1 MEEKLKIEYTIISR
15 GTEKYGSKG
24 YMGIS
29 EVKKGKRYFVLSKH
43 YEKEVQTLKDSFEF
57 DDIYNIENITL
68 SRFEIIPKITLDNK
82 KDFINERIIICGL
95 GNVGFA
101 SLIYLL
107 DLGYKEIDILINNA
121 ATTCDTL
128 FEDKTKDNF
137 MNTLDINL
145 VAPFLLC
152 QKIGPKM
159 KENRYGVIINISS
172 TNGIDTPYI
181 ESVDYDASKAGLISL
196 SNNLANYLAPYV
208 RVNTIC
214 PGWINTNMNKNL
226 DKEFINKEENKILL
240 GRFGNPNEVA
250 ELVFFLVSDNASYIN
265 NSIIRIDGGKKC

>member
-1 MEEKLKIEYTIISR
+1 MRKSVLITGASSGIGREIVRILASSYDVIIHYNNNYESALELK
-15 GTEKYGSKG
+15 
-24 YMGIS
+24 
-29 EVKKGKRYFVLSKH
+29 
-43 YEKEVQTLKDSFEF
+43 KE
-57 DDIYNIENITL
+57 I
-68 SRFEIIPKITLDNK
+68 DNK
-82 KDFINERIIICGL
+82 YNRDFLMVKSNLNNEEEIDNML
-95 GNVGFA
+95 KV
-101 SLIYLL
+101 IY
-107 DLGYKEIDILINNA
+107 DRYNNIDILINNA
-121 ATTCDTL
+121 GIAIDTL

-137 MNTLDINL
+137 MKTLDINL
-145 VAPFLLC
+145 IASFLLC
-152 QKIGPKM
+152 KKIGPKM
-159 KENRYGVIINISS
+159 VDNKYGVIINISS

>member
-1 MEEKLKIEYTIISR
+1 MKKIVLITGASSDIGSEIASLLGDSYEVILHYNNNYDEVMKLKDKLDKLYNTDVLV
-15 GTEKYGSKG
+15 
-24 YMGIS
+24 
-29 EVKKGKRYFVLSKH
+29 VKCNLA
-43 YEKEVQTLKDSFEF
+43 KEE
-57 DDIYNIENITL
+57 
-68 SRFEIIPKITLDNK
+68 EIDNML
-82 KDFINERIIICGL
+82 RII
-95 GNVGFA
+95 
-101 SLIYLL
+101 Y
-107 DLGYKEIDILINNA
+107 DRYDKIDILINNA

-152 QKIGPKM
+152 QNIGPKM

-214 PGWINTNMNKNL
+214 PGWIDTPMNKDMDN
-226 DKEFINKEENKILL
+226 DFRKSEENKILL
-240 GRFGNPNEVA
+240 KRFANPNEIA
-250 ELVFFLVSDNASYIN
+250 NLVYFISSDEASYIN
-265 NSIIRIDGGKKC
+265 DSVIRIDGGIKC